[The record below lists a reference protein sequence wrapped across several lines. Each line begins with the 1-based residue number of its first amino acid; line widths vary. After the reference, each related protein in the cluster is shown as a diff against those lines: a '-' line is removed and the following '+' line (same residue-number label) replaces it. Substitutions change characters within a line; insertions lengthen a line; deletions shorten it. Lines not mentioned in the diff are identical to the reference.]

1 MSSKKQRKI
10 LFWAY
15 FWKAFE
21 LISFIP
27 LLMGEIGMIISALCL
42 AACGFYCFLGV
53 KFRWQSA
60 HCIAQTTV
68 RTGRYYGEMNVRN
81 YAWSDME
88 KGNLIAFGIIDIV
101 VAVMFAVGCGFAIFG

>member
-42 AACGFYCFLGV
+42 AACGIYCFLGV

-68 RTGRYYGEMNVRN
+68 KIGKNRYQEMNTRN
-81 YAWSDME
+81 YAWSDKE

-101 VAVMFAVGCGFAIFG
+101 AAVFLVIGFIVSF

>member
-21 LISFIP
+21 LISIFPIFI
-27 LLMGEIGMIISALCL
+27 GEIGFIISALCL
-42 AACGFYCFLGV
+42 AACGIYCILGA

-60 HCIAQTTV
+60 HCIAQTIV
-68 RTGRYYGEMNVRN
+68 RYGEIGEMKPSN
-81 YAWSDME
+81 YAWTENE
-88 KGNLIAFGIIDIV
+88 KKNLIVCGVSNIV
-101 VAVMFAVGCGFAIFG
+101 VAVMFATVWCFALFL

>member
-10 LFWAY
+10 IFWAY
-15 FWKAFE
+15 FWKSFQ

-42 AACGFYCFLGV
+42 AACGIYCFLGV

-68 RTGRYYGEMNVRN
+68 KIGKNRYQEMNTRN
-81 YAWSDME
+81 YAWSDKE

-101 VAVMFAVGCGFAIFG
+101 AALFLLYGFSLTF

>member
-27 LLMGEIGMIISALCL
+27 LFIGEIGMIISALCL
-42 AACGFYCFLGV
+42 SACGIYCFLGV

-60 HCIAQTTV
+60 HCIAQTL
-68 RTGRYYGEMNVRN
+68 RNHKRERYREMNVRN
-81 YAWSDME
+81 YAWSDRE
-88 KGNLIAFGIIDIV
+88 KGNLIALGIVDIV
-101 VAVMFAVGCGFAIFG
+101 IALLWAVVLIVGF